1 MKKRWIIGL
10 CLALALVLAVGM
22 FLFRYQQEQDY
33 KASHVFLGEHVYP
46 KDASTIDLR
55 NQDITMEYH
64 SQLQAL
70 LPECQILWDVPF
82 QGGKVS
88 WDVTVLTVTTLSQED
103 VDVLTTQFPYLTHV
117 HAENCRDYAALT
129 SLKEA
134 KPDWTVDYTVTIS
147 GEGYHPTETKE
158 LTLET
163 VDYEEL
169 KNNLA
174 YLPELESIHFP
185 DPNMTAEELVSLT
198 ESYPNI
204 DFTWEKAVLGATYSS
219 SITELDL
226 SGAQLEDTETLEA
239 ELRYF
244 PNLEKVLLCQCN
256 LDSETLAA
264 YRDRV
269 RDQYKVVWSVKLG
282 RVWTR
287 TDAETYMPI
296 REKDH
301 VRDQH
306 LTELKYCEDLI
317 VVDLGHMGVKDT
329 EWIYHTPKLQ
339 FLILADTDVEDLTPI
354 GTLKELIYLELFKSP
369 NIHDY
374 TPLLGCTALQDL
386 NLAFTNGDVEV
397 LAQMTWLDS
406 LWANYCGA
414 TPEQKELLRNSLPDT
429 LLELDH
435 GWHMGN
441 GWRDRPNYYVMRDIL
456 GMPYYDWG
464 SKRLAEE
471 NKRKYGTG

>member
-1 MKKRWIIGL
+1 MRKFCIAAV
-10 CLALALVLAVGM
+10 CLVLVLAIGAG
-22 FLFRYQQEQDY
+22 LFCFKQEQYYQD
-33 KASHVFLGEHVYP
+33 AHVFLGEDVYP
-46 KDASTIDLR
+46 KDSAKIDLR
-55 NQDITMEYH
+55 DREADPEYVD
-64 SQLQAL
+64 QLQAL
-70 LPECQILWDVPF
+70 LPECEILWNVPF
-82 QGGKVS
+82 QQSYVS
-88 WDVTVLTVTTLSQED
+88 SDVTELTVTHLSMED
-103 VDVLTTQFPYLTHV
+103 VGILTSCFPQLTHI
-117 HAENCRDYAALT
+117 HAEICQDYAALAA
-129 SLKEA
+129 LKAA
-134 KPDWTVDYTVTIS
+134 KPHWNVEYFIKIS
-147 GEGYHPTETKE
+147 GISYPPIETKM
-158 LTLET
+158 LNLET
-163 VDYEEL
+163 GDYEEL
-169 KNNLA
+169 MENLA
-174 YLPELESIHFP
+174 YLENLESVHFSAP
-185 DPNMTAEELVSLT
+185 DLSAKELTDLAEA
-198 ESYPNI
+198 YPDI
-204 DFTWEKAVLGATYSS
+204 AFTWERTVLGVPYSS
-219 SITELDL
+219 EITELDL
-226 SGAQLEDTETLEA
+226 SGAQLDGTETLEA
-239 ELRYF
+239 ELQYF
-244 PNLEKVLLCQCN
+244 PHLEKVLLCQCN

-287 TDAETYMPI
+287 TDTDTYMPI

-317 VVDLGHMGVKDT
+317 VVDLGHMGVEDT

-339 FLILADTDVEDLTPI
+339 FLILADTDVSDITPI

-369 NIHDY
+369 DIRDY

-386 NLAFTNGDVEV
+386 NLAYTNGNVEV

-414 TPEQKELLRNSLPDT
+414 TPEQKQLLRDSLPNT

-456 GMPYYDWG
+456 KMPYYDWG

-471 NKRKYGTG
+471 NKRKYG

>member
-1 MKKRWIIGL
+1 MRKFCIAAV
-10 CLALALVLAVGM
+10 CLVLVLAIGAG
-22 FLFRYQQEQDY
+22 LFRFKQEQYYQD
-33 KASHVFLGEHVYP
+33 AHVFLGEDVYP
-46 KDASTIDLR
+46 KDSTQIDLR
-55 NQDITMEYH
+55 DREAAPEYVD
-64 SQLQAL
+64 QLQAL
-70 LPECQILWDVPF
+70 LPECEILWNVPF
-82 QGGKVS
+82 QQGYVS
-88 WDVTVLTVTTLSQED
+88 SDVTELTVTELTPED
-103 VDVLTTQFPYLTHV
+103 VEILTTRFPNLSV
-117 HAENCRDYAALT
+117 IHAEDCQDYAALAA
-129 SLKEA
+129 LKES
-134 KPDWTVDYTVTIS
+134 KPDWTVDYSIS
-147 GEGYHPTETKE
+147 LSGKGYHPTETTA
-158 LTLET
+158 LTLQT
-163 VDYEEL
+163 GDYEEL
-169 KNNLA
+169 MANLA
-174 YLPELESIHFP
+174 YLPEVKSVDFP
-185 DPNMTAEELVSLT
+185 TPDLTAGELISLT
-198 ESYPNI
+198 EAYPQI
-204 DFTWEKAVLGATYSS
+204 AFTWQMPILGTLYSND
-219 SITELDL
+219 ITELDL
-226 SGAQLEDTETLEA
+226 SGAQLDGTETLEA
-239 ELRYF
+239 ELQYF

-282 RVWTR
+282 HVWTR
-287 TDAETYMPI
+287 TDTDTYMPI

-317 VVDLGHMGVKDT
+317 VVDLGHMGVEDT

-339 FLILADTDVEDLTPI
+339 FLILADTDVSDITPI

-369 NIHDY
+369 DIRDY

-386 NLAFTNGDVEV
+386 NLAYTNGNVEV

-414 TPEQKELLRNSLPDT
+414 TPEQKQLLRDSLPNT

-456 GMPYYDWG
+456 KMPYYDWG

-471 NKRKYGTG
+471 NKRKYG

>member
-1 MKKRWIIGL
+1 MRKFSIAAV
-10 CLALALVLAVGM
+10 CLVLVLAIGAG
-22 FLFRYQQEQDY
+22 LFWVKQTQDY
-33 KASHVFLGEHVYP
+33 QDAHVFLGEDVYP
-46 KDASTIDLR
+46 KDSARIDLR
-55 NQDITMEYH
+55 DREASPEYAA
-64 SQLQAL
+64 QLQAL
-70 LPECQILWDVPF
+70 LPECEILWNVPF
-82 QGGKVS
+82 QQGYVS
-88 WDVTVLTVTTLSQED
+88 SDVTELTVTELAPED
-103 VDVLTTQFPYLTHV
+103 VEVLTRHFPRLDTI
-117 HAENCRDYAALT
+117 HAEDCDDYEALT
-129 SLKEA
+129 ALKEA
-134 KPDWTVDYTVTIS
+134 KPHWTVDYAVSLS
-147 GEGYHPTETKE
+147 GKRYHPTETTA

-163 VDYEEL
+163 GDYEEL
-169 KNNLA
+169 MDNLP
-174 YLPELESIHFP
+174 YLPEVKSVDFSAP
-185 DPNMTAEELVSLT
+185 DLTADELISLT
-198 ESYPNI
+198 EAYPSI
-204 DFTWEKAVLGATYSS
+204 TFTWQMPILGTLYSNT
-219 SITELDL
+219 ITELDL
-226 SGAQLEDTETLEA
+226 SGVQLDSTEALES

-244 PNLEKVLLCQCN
+244 PSLGKVLLCHCS

-287 TDAETYMPI
+287 TDADTYMPI

-317 VVDLGHMGVKDT
+317 VVDLGHMGVENTD
-329 EWIYHTPKLQ
+329 WIYHTPKLQ
-339 FLILADTDVEDLTPI
+339 FLILADTDVSDITPI
-354 GTLKELIYLELFKSP
+354 GTLKELVYLELFKSP
-369 NIHDY
+369 AIRDY

-386 NLAFTNGDVEV
+386 NLAYTNGNVEV
-397 LAQMTWLDS
+397 LAKMTWLDS

-414 TPEQKELLRNSLPDT
+414 TPEQKQLLRDSLPNT

-456 GMPYYDWG
+456 KMPYYDWG

-471 NKRKYGTG
+471 NKRKYG